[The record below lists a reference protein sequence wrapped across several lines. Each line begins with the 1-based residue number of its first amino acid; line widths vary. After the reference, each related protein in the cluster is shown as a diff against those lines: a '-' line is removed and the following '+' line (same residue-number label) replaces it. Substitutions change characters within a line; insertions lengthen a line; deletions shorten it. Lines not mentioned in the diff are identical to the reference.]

1 MTKCKN
7 CNCECHC
14 ENTLHVPSDELD
26 SGGLC
31 TCIKCNCKR
40 TYEFEKDHGSDISF
54 ENEVKHQ

>member
-1 MTKCKN
+1 MAKCKD
-7 CNCECHC
+7 CHC
-14 ENTLHVPSDELD
+14 KCHCGEALHSHHYDGD
-26 SGGLC
+26 LC